1 MTKSLSLVALLFITI
16 SRAWADGPNFD
27 FHPPATP
34 EDAEAPAIMRDLA
47 VRLIPVYQE
56 SEPERYLANLSALQM
71 TARDYTSAYVS
82 RQSLRER
89 RRSAD
94 VARPLSRDVIYD
106 MVVHAKAMEAESRIP
121 FAEGFRAS
129 FREVVSR
136 LDDQDADVLT
146 RWLGTSLHG
155 FREALQQAFDRQRA
169 KDEIDQSEALALIWA
184 YVAFEAYRSFGPL
197 VDSLAA
203 EDDGRRY
210 AVDTEVAIHTR
221 DGASIS
227 VMVIRPKDSTNSD
240 STNSAG
246 TDSAGTKPLPTLFEF
261 TINGARNY
269 AKESAAHGYVG
280 VVAYSRGK
288 RKGAS
293 TVVPYQHDGDDART
307 VINWIA
313 KQPWSDGRVGM
324 YGEGYSGYTPWAAA
338 KRPPAALKAISTSA
352 SGAPGIVVPM
362 EGNIFQNS
370 AFRWSLRMTDNKAS
384 DADGYNGGAQ
394 WRALDEQWYRS
405 GRRYR
410 DLGRLYGKPS
420 PIFIRWLN
428 HPSYDRYWQKMVPY
442 RKEFARI
449 NIPVLTITG
458 YYAES
463 EPGDLYYFTQHHR
476 YNPHADHALIIGP
489 YDDGMMHRG
498 MSTTLHGYQ
507 VDAAALVDL
516 RELRYQWFDH
526 VFKGTAAPSLLGD
539 TVNFEVMGANEWRH
553 APSLGAMADER
564 LRLYLRETASD
575 PPTQAGKANPAFVSQ
590 TVSFLDRTDAAWT
603 PPAEILSKSLA
614 THDATTFVSEPFTKP
629 TEFNGVFS
637 GRFDVKVNKMD
648 MDLNI
653 TLYELTVGGEYVRLF
668 SPSTEFRASYARDR
682 THRRLLRAGERQ
694 MLTFESERMTSRQFQ
709 TGSRLVIVLGVNKQP
724 DREINYGT
732 GNDVSEETI
741 TDGKIP
747 LKIRWYGD
755 SYLDIPVHR

>member
-1 MTKSLSLVALLFITI
+1 
-16 SRAWADGPNFD
+16 
-27 FHPPATP
+27 
-34 EDAEAPAIMRDLA
+34 
-47 VRLIPVYQE
+47 
-56 SEPERYLANLSALQM
+56 
-71 TARDYTSAYVS
+71 
-82 RQSLRER
+82 
-89 RRSAD
+89 
-94 VARPLSRDVIYD
+94 
-106 MVVHAKAMEAESRIP
+106 
-121 FAEGFRAS
+121 
-129 FREVVSR
+129 
-136 LDDQDADVLT
+136 
-146 RWLGTSLHG
+146 
-155 FREALQQAFDRQRA
+155 
-169 KDEIDQSEALALIWA
+169 
-184 YVAFEAYRSFGPL
+184 
-197 VDSLAA
+197 
-203 EDDGRRY
+203 
-210 AVDTEVAIHTR
+210 
-221 DGASIS
+221 
-227 VMVIRPKDSTNSD
+227 
-240 STNSAG
+240 
-246 TDSAGTKPLPTLFEF
+246 
-261 TINGARNY
+261 
-269 AKESAAHGYVG
+269 
-280 VVAYSRGK
+280 
-288 RKGAS
+288 
-293 TVVPYQHDGDDART
+293 
-307 VINWIA
+307 
-313 KQPWSDGRVGM
+313 
-324 YGEGYSGYTPWAAA
+324 
-338 KRPPAALKAISTSA
+338 
-352 SGAPGIVVPM
+352 
-362 EGNIFQNS
+362 
-370 AFRWSLRMTDNKAS
+370 MTDNKAS

-709 TGSRLVIVLGVNKQP
+709 TGSRLVIVLGVTKQP